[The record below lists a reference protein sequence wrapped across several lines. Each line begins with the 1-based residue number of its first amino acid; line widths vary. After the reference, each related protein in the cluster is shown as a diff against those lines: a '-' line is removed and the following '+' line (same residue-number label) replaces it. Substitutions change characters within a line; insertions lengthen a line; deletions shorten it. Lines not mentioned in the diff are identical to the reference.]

1 MKNSSESSRSC
12 ASQVMWAVFIV
23 LGAVWVVAYA
33 AHWGGGR
40 ITYLLLISAAVLFLR
55 SASNRKGALRRKAE
69 AAPRREAA

>member
-12 ASQVMWAVFIV
+12 ASQFMWAVFIV

-33 AHWGGGR
+33 AHLGGGR
-40 ITYLLLISAAVLFLR
+40 ITFLLLISAAVLFLR

-69 AAPRREAA
+69 ADPRSEAA